1 MFAAETQKYGSR
13 CITDEI
19 QHIPKL
25 FGLKTLLMGKVFVKT
40 FWERQ
45 PEKSLVSGAY
55 SDSESED
62 ILF

>member
-40 FWERQ
+40 Y
-45 PEKSLVSGAY
+45 Y
-55 SDSESED
+55 SENFNSR
-62 ILF
+62 ILCLK